1 MNLLVVGSIGFDTV
15 ETPHGKSEKAL
26 GGTAVYCSVAASYFT
41 KVGMVAAVGT
51 DFPEQ
56 HTEFLRQKGIDLTG
70 LMTLPGETF
79 HWGGRY
85 HPDMNGRDTLF
96 THLNVF
102 QDFKPTLPKSYCS
115 APLVFLGN
123 IHPQL
128 QLHVLEQ
135 VQAPKLVALDTMN
148 YWIEGT
154 PDLLKEVLKK
164 VDILFVNDEEAR
176 QLANEM
182 NLLRAARKIWSMGPR
197 IIVIKKGEHG
207 ALLFYEGDIFF
218 APAYPLENVVDPTGA
233 GDTFAGGFMGY
244 LATSQ
249 NFDHNHLRCAMIY
262 GSTLAS
268 FAVEDFSIEK
278 LRTLEER
285 DIFERFAAFQRL
297 TQFSRE

>member
-51 DFPEQ
+51 DFPKQ
-56 HTEFLRQKGIDLTG
+56 HTEFLKQKGIDLTG

-85 HPDMNGRDTLF
+85 HPDMNSRDTLF

-102 QDFKPTLPKSYCS
+102 QDFKPTLPKSYCT

-135 VQAPKLVALDTMN
+135 VKEPQLVALDTMN

-154 PDLLKEVLKK
+154 PDLLKDVLKQ

-182 NLLRAARKIWSMGPR
+182 NLLRAARKIWAMGPR

-244 LATSQ
+244 LATTQ